1 MRVSNAGS
9 VFRPARKADL
19 PAIVRMLADDPLGAT
34 REQFFD
40 PLPAAYERAFEAI
53 EADPGNQLLVVELD
67 GAVVGCMQLTFIPG
81 LSRLGTTRA
90 QIESVRVDSSAR
102 GHGLGEQMIAHA
114 IQLARERGCG
124 IVQLTT
130 DAARANA
137 HRFYER
143 LGFVASHIGM
153 KLDL

>member
-1 MRVSNAGS
+1 MR
-9 VFRPARKADL
+9 
-19 PAIVRMLADDPLGAT
+19 
-34 REQFFD
+34 
-40 PLPAAYERAFEAI
+40 
-53 EADPGNQLLVVELD
+53 
-67 GAVVGCMQLTFIPG
+67 
-81 LSRLGTTRA
+81 
-90 QIESVRVDSSAR
+90 
-102 GHGLGEQMIAHA
+102 H